1 MTRLTPEILLRA
13 YAVGLFPM
21 AEGRDD
27 PTLHWID
34 PERRGILPLASFHV
48 PRRLR
53 RTVRRGL
60 FEIRCDTAFEDVVRA
75 CAAPAK
81 KRRESWINP
90 TIADLYAELHRMG
103 RAHSVEAWLDGFLA
117 GGLYGVSLGAAFFG
131 ESMFSHVRDASKVA
145 LVHLVAR
152 LKKSGFTLLDAQFVT
167 DHLAQF
173 GIVEVPRAGY
183 RQLLSSALDRP
194 AAFGAALDQS
204 ELEAFL
210 QSTTQ
215 TS

>member
-81 KRRESWINP
+81 KRSESWINP
-90 TIADLYAELHRMG
+90 TIAKLYAELHRMG
-103 RAHSVEAWLDGFLA
+103 RAHSVEAWRDGLLA

-152 LKKSGFTLLDAQFVT
+152 LKKSGFTLLDTQFVT

-173 GIVEVPRAGY
+173 GTVEMPRTGY

-194 AAFGAALDQS
+194 AAFEAALDQS